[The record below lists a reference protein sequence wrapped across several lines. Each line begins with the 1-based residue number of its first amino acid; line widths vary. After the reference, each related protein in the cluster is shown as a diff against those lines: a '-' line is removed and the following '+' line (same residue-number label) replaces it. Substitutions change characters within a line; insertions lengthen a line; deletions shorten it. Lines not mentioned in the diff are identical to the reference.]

1 MPETVRTLA
10 WHGAQLVVGTKRH
23 YCALTAASG
32 AASGSST
39 HTELQEIFPL
49 GTGGPSSAVDPL
61 GMGMRNANPAPC
73 LKPLPRSAEVLLLL
87 DSLGVVTS
95 MRGQPSGSSIAFSS
109 APLQLAQS
117 SPYIL
122 AAMSDGAVEV
132 YDRASAACVQSLPLQ
147 VRVLSPRPPSFS
159 QQAFFP
165 PYFSSMRK
173 KALKGCGIPPS

>member
-1 MPETVRTLA
+1 M
-10 WHGAQLVVGTKRH
+10 GTRK
-23 YCALTAASG
+23 T
-32 AASGSST
+32 
-39 HTELQEIFPL
+39 
-49 GTGGPSSAVDPL
+49 
-61 GMGMRNANPAPC
+61 PAPC

-87 DSLGVVTS
+87 ESLGVVTS

-147 VRVLSPRPPSFS
+147 VTVFPLRHHPSLCILRVPDR
-159 QQAFFP
+159 
-165 PYFSSMRK
+165 RERR
-173 KALKGCGIPPS
+173 